1 MILIWS
7 VVVILVILGG
17 WWWLK
22 ELEWKTTAENAK
34 LREHLKQPTRSDG
47 YSWTNQA
54 TADVFQGIWLHWDVC
69 RGDVEWPADIAWL
82 EDENDEHRY
91 NLSAEHLRTAYGLEE
106 YFPINQ
112 KSLYSEL
119 IDYDQLSERLQE
131 LFKEHFPD
139 KEYRIE

>member
-34 LREHLKQPTRSDG
+34 LTEHLEQPTHSDG
-47 YSWTNQA
+47 YSWTNKA
-54 TADVFQGIWLHWDVC
+54 TAHVFQGIWLHWDAF

-82 EDENDEHRY
+82 E
-91 NLSAEHLRTAYGLEE
+91 G
-106 YFPINQ
+106 
-112 KSLYSEL
+112 
-119 IDYDQLSERLQE
+119 
-131 LFKEHFPD
+131 
-139 KEYRIE
+139 